1 MGRTSYPVYASPSW
15 PEPGPEALQI
25 LCSRCVGL
33 LSWIDRLRRFF
44 IKDKEGY
51 EQQNLST
58 LVQEVQAIG
67 ATEVQSRKIK
77 IDPDVPP
84 NVMVLGDLIWGS
96 KIMAQA

>member
-1 MGRTSYPVYASPSW
+1 
-15 PEPGPEALQI
+15 
-25 LCSRCVGL
+25 L